1 LIKIE
6 HTEQVEALEPLQD
19 IAATPQQEVVVV
31 VDIVAALALQ
41 GQVVE

>member
-19 IAATPQQEVVVV
+19 TAATPQEVAV